1 MHSVFA
7 SPLVVAFGLA
17 LFVAIGSVSATAQ
30 SSYDRFGSARSA
42 ALGTVTTVLPGDDG
56 GHVNPAVRALHEQ
69 GVASFFVRQS
79 FGLSDLRFGAAH
91 VSQPFSWGTMTTG
104 ASTFGSD
111 VYREVYLDAA
121 VARGWS
127 PGTSRRVYTGLG
139 VRYAHVSV
147 DGYGRAGAVGL
158 HAGVFVHLVSSLAL
172 GVQATNVNGPRW
184 ADDVPLAQ
192 RLAAGLAYDAA
203 PWLDVVAEASKD
215 LDHPLSIR
223 GGAEVQA
230 VPSLML
236 RAGAASR
243 PVRFTAGVGV
253 NLGALQ
259 ADVAA
264 EQHQDLGWSPSAS
277 IRIRW

>member
-1 MHSVFA
+1 MRALFGFPLVFA
-7 SPLVVAFGLA
+7 SSLVLLVVAA
-17 LFVAIGSVSATAQ
+17 PSAAQ

-42 ALGTVTTVLPGDDG
+42 ALGTVTTVLSGDDG
-56 GHVNPAVRALHEQ
+56 GHVNPALRALHDR
-69 GVASFFVRQS
+69 GTASFFVRQS

-91 VSQPFSWGTMTTG
+91 VSQPFGWGTVTTG

-121 VARGWS
+121 IARGWS

-158 HAGVFVHLVSSLAL
+158 HAGLFVHLVSSLAL
-172 GVQATNVNGPRW
+172 GVQATNVNGPEW
-184 ADDVPLAQ
+184 ADDVPMPQVLAV
-192 RLAAGLAYDAA
+192 GVAYDAA
-203 PWLDVVAEASKD
+203 PWLDVVAETSKD

-223 GGAEVQA
+223 GGAEVQP
-230 VPSLML
+230 VSSLTL
-236 RAGAASR
+236 RAGSASH
-243 PVRFTAGVGV
+243 PVRFTAGAGV
-253 NLGALQ
+253 TLGALD

-277 IRIRW
+277 LRLRW